1 MGDGKYEMGNGRSV
15 RALLLLLSWASGTLL
30 VYQCWGLL
38 ALALVFAG
46 VGIGIFWHCV
56 HCHWHW
62 QELWVAGAVGV
73 GVGVQLIH
81 HPSPTCHLSPIHCPS
96 PIHHPS
102 PIRCPSL
109 IHHLSP
115 LIICCGCGIG
125 WCYMVWQQRVS
136 RRLTEVVWGPD
147 YVCGGQTRGGRY

>member
-1 MGDGKYEMGNGRSV
+1 MGDGKFKMGNGRSV
-15 RALLLLLSWASGTLL
+15 RALSLLLSWASGMLL
-30 VYQCWGLL
+30 VHQCWRLL

-62 QELWVAGAVGV
+62 QELWVAGALGV

-102 PIRCPSL
+102 PTCHLSL
-109 IHHLSP
+109 IHCLSP
-115 LIICCGCGIG
+115 LI
-125 WCYMVWQQRVS
+125 
-136 RRLTEVVWGPD
+136 RLTSLTTCCNCLTQVK
-147 YVCGGQTRGGRY
+147 